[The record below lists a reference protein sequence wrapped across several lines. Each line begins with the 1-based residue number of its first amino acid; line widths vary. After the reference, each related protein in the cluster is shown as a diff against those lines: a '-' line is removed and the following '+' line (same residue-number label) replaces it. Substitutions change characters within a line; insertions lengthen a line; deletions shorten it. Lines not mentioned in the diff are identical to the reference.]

1 MMSKENRW
9 TVGIDW
15 STRSHQAC
23 AMNVDGDVLGN
34 CSFRHGG
41 AGIREM
47 AEWLLQVTGAKPGQV
62 KVGIEVPRGP
72 VVEMLLSLGFKAYAL
87 NPKQLD
93 RFRDRFWMS
102 GAKDDRR
109 DAEVLASALR
119 TDPQAF
125 RKLNLPDQN
134 TEILRALS
142 RTVSDLVRE
151 RTRLGHRMRSRLWNY
166 YPQLLEVAGSQLAD
180 AWILE
185 LWKLAPTPEEA
196 QRLDEEA
203 LKTLLKHHR
212 IRRINAAQLLRQL
225 QQPSMQVAPGTA
237 AAAVVQIG
245 IAVEQLTLINKQ
257 LADTRGQIEHLL
269 ENFDSPEESTAADS
283 DADPQHDVSI
293 LRSLPGVGPGVLS
306 TLLSEAA
313 EAVQN
318 RDLSA
323 LRCLCGVAP
332 VTIRSGGSCRVAKRR
347 ASHER
352 LREALYHWARV
363 AVQKDPTCKKK
374 YQELRQR
381 GHGHARALRSV
392 ADRLLAVAC
401 AMLTAQTEFNS
412 QHPTKSSQCA

>member
-1 MMSKENRW
+1 MSKENRW

-23 AMNVDGDVLGN
+23 AMNADGDVLGN

-72 VVEMLLSLGFKAYAL
+72 VVEMLLSLGFKAYAI

-151 RTRLGHRMRSRLWNY
+151 RTRVGHRMRSRLWNY
-166 YPQLLEVAGSQLAD
+166 YPQLLEVAGGQLAD

-185 LWKLAPTPEEA
+185 LWKLVPTPEEA
-196 QRLDEEA
+196 QRLDEET

-212 IRRINAAQLLRQL
+212 IRRINAEQLLRQL

-257 LADTRGQIEHLL
+257 LRT
-269 ENFDSPEESTAADS
+269 NCWKTSTPRKNQPYS
-283 DADPQHDVSI
+283 DAAMRDPALLAGRRTRRAI
-293 LRSLPGVGPGVLS
+293 NLAERSRRRFKIAP
-306 TLLSEAA
+306 
-313 EAVQN
+313 Q
-318 RDLSA
+318 R
-323 LRCLCGVAP
+323 VA
-332 VTIRSGGSCRVAKRR
+332 IAGGSHHSLRR
-347 ASHER
+347 QFRQAPRISRTTSSFIPLGTGRCTER
-352 LREALYHWARV
+352 
-363 AVQKDPTCKKK
+363 PSSKKK

-392 ADRLLAVAC
+392 ADRLLAVAL
-401 AMLTAQTEFNS
+401 LTAQTEFNS